1 MGRVNED
8 GGVTFGVPK
17 GEIKDAYF
25 DLILKQMYHL
35 GLQISNTDSGSRSG
49 IPNMVNYI
57 ISHIPSQ
64 PRRDELRQK
73 IKEELIERIGDNK
86 DQGKKQEITIE
97 VYIEH
102 MGNIAEYLEKFMG
115 IEKENRLGIIGSPND
130 K

>member
-35 GLQISNTDSGSRSG
+35 GLQITDSGARSG
-49 IPNMVNYI
+49 IPIMVNYI

-64 PRRDELRQK
+64 PHRDELRQK
-73 IKEELIERIGDNK
+73 IKEALEERIGDNT

-102 MGNIAEYLEKFMG
+102 MGNISDYLEKFMG